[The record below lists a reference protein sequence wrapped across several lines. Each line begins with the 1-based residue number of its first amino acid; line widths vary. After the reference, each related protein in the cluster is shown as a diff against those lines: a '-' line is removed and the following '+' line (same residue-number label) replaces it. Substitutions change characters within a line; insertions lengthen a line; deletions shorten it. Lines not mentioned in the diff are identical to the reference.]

1 MSEQIYNEDFQ
12 GENESS
18 ADEAESAIREAF
30 DEAIQ
35 DESGE
40 DDIKLQ
46 MISAGATFKN
56 VTRLYNKF
64 MVEAGL
70 AISKSDRNQIVE
82 DTLSGRD
89 VSTEESFNEA
99 VNALVASI
107 QGATERSAASL
118 VRAYAKKNELPVYAK
133 PKSEGG
139 MKVGFASKF
148 YDFLVGNPSVT
159 EAEAEAFIMGKDGHA
174 ETSDNVKNHLSH
186 YQAIRSL
193 ANRIAAA

>member
-159 EAEAEAFIMGKDGHA
+159 EAEAEAFIMGKDAHA